1 MMITYAEYLQSL
13 GADPESIKLM
23 DTPIARK
30 AFDTLQSQAASAAAE
45 ARAAKEGANKYHEEV
60 DTWFKK
66 HDEEF
71 KSVESKMVAESAR
84 AAKAEAAL
92 RVAHERGMLDVAK
105 DLGYNFDAPPVPD
118 KSKEAQP
125 IDTSKFVTT
134 DNIASLT
141 ERAGDGL
148 AVLQDIVLEHMQLFP
163 TQPLKVR
170 ELRSAAVKANKS
182 VEQYWLETFKVDEA
196 RAAQTKRIADAHE
209 AELRKQITETV
220 SAEFASKYG
229 NPDLRP
235 LQPSTSF
242 LTPRP
247 AANRE
252 KAPWETGLDGEGG
265 SNDRV
270 RRATANALKTQQ
282 TH

>member
-1 MMITYAEYLQSL
+1 MMATYAEYLKSQ
-13 GADPESIKLM
+13 GASEEEIKIL
-23 DTPIARK
+23 DTAIARR
-30 AFDTLQSQAASAAAE
+30 AYERMEE
-45 ARAAKEGANKYHEEV
+45 AVVRLDSEAKAAKAGANKYHEEV

-235 LQPSTSF
+235 LHPSTNF

-265 SNDRV
+265 SSDRV
-270 RRATANALKTQQ
+270 RRATANALKMQQ